1 MICKYF
7 VIIIELMTYTLL
19 VVLQRLAG
27 IKEDWFSCEWMYRL
41 LVNSWN
47 RSILN
52 DTHKSLYTKMSVE
65 AYLLSYK
72 QFNFRWRQNS
82 IFCHIA
88 VLLYL
93 CLASSNENS
102 NYLYLNNY
110 SIFLFISICR
120 INCSKIFYS
129 KYILFT
135 VFYI

>member
-52 DTHKSLYTKMSVE
+52 DMHKSLYTS
-65 AYLLSYK
+65 
-72 QFNFRWRQNS
+72 
-82 IFCHIA
+82 
-88 VLLYL
+88 LY
-93 CLASSNENS
+93 
-102 NYLYLNNY
+102 
-110 SIFLFISICR
+110 
-120 INCSKIFYS
+120 
-129 KYILFT
+129 
-135 VFYI
+135 